1 MATDEHPGLAGAGA
15 EDGTR
20 AVTVLD
26 VSVTVERPGFTLDA
40 SLVAD
45 AGELVVVLG
54 PNGAGKSTLLAAI
67 AGLVPAAGHV
77 LVDGAVL
84 LDSRVDIDRPPEDRP
99 VGVVF
104 QDGRLFPHL
113 SVLDN
118 VAFGLRCEGMRTALA
133 RSEARRWLERIGL
146 ADRATERPASLS
158 GGQAQ
163 LVALARA
170 LAPRPRVLLLDEPL
184 SALDAQARPAVRAD
198 LRRHL
203 DSFPG
208 ARLLVT
214 HDPVE
219 ALVLADRLVVVEDG
233 RVVQVGSP
241 DELRHRPR
249 TPYTASVVGL
259 NLWRGRGDGHRLV
272 LDSGVSLVVPG
283 PAPDGTA
290 IAVVSPRAVSL
301 HRRRPEGSPRNV
313 VEGRIAGIEHRGD
326 VARVQLD
333 GPLPLVADVTAGALA
348 DLALRVGDP
357 VWAAVKASEIAVSAE
372 T

>member
-1 MATDEHPGLAGAGA
+1 MG
-15 EDGTR
+15 

-26 VSVTVERPGFTLDA
+26 AAVVVERPGFRLDVR
-40 SLVAD
+40 LTAD

-54 PNGAGKSTLLAAI
+54 PNGAGKSTLLDAV

-84 LDSRVDIDRPPEDRP
+84 LDSRAGVDRPPEERP

-118 VAFGLRCEGMRTALA
+118 VAFGLRCEGMRTGLA
-133 RSEARRWLERIGL
+133 RSEAGHWLERMGL
-146 ADRATERPASLS
+146 ADRAGDRQASLS

-233 RVVQVGSP
+233 RVVQAGRP
-241 DELRHRPR
+241 DELRRRPR
-249 TPYTASVVGL
+249 TAYTASVVGL
-259 NLWRGRGDGHRLV
+259 NLWRGTGDGRRLL
-272 LDSGVSLVVPG
+272 LDGGVPLVVPA
-283 PAPDGTA
+283 PAPDGPA
-290 IAVVSPRAVSL
+290 IAVVSPSAVSL
-301 HRRRPEGSPRNV
+301 HRSRPEGSPRNV
-313 VEGRIAGIEHRGD
+313 VEGHIAGIEHRGD
-326 VARVQLD
+326 SARVQID
-333 GPLPLVADVTAGALA
+333 GPLPLLADITAGALA
-348 DLALRVGDP
+348 DLGLVVGEP
-357 VWAAVKASEIAVSAE
+357 VWAAVKASEIDVSDA
-372 T
+372 

>member
-1 MATDEHPGLAGAGA
+1 MLDA
-15 EDGTR
+15 
-20 AVTVLD
+20 AVV
-26 VSVTVERPGFTLDA
+26 VERPAFRLDA
-40 SLVAD
+40 AVTAA

-54 PNGAGKSTLLAAI
+54 PNGAGKSTLLGAI
-67 AGLVPAAGHV
+67 AGLVRADGHV
-77 LVDGAVL
+77 RIDGDPV
-84 LDSRVDIDRPPEDRP
+84 LDSDAGVDRPPEDRP

-118 VAFGLRCEGMRTALA
+118 VAFGLRCAGTRAGPA
-133 RSEARRWLERIGL
+133 RSEARDWLDRIGL
-146 ADRATERPASLS
+146 AGRAGDRPTALS

-170 LAPRPRVLLLDEPL
+170 LATRPRVLLLDEPL
-184 SALDAQARPAVRAD
+184 SALDAQTRPAVRTD

-203 DSFPG
+203 GTFSG

-233 RVVQVGSP
+233 AVVQQGTP
-241 DELRHRPR
+241 DELRRHPR

-259 NLWRGRGDGHRLV
+259 NLWRGRGDGRRLV
-272 LDSGVSLVVPG
+272 VEGGAPLVVPG
-283 PAPDGTA
+283 PAPAGPA
-290 IAVVSPRAVSL
+290 IAVVSPRAISL
-301 HRRRPEGSPRNV
+301 HLARPEGSPRNL

-326 VARVQLD
+326 TVRVQVD
-333 GPLPLVADVTAGALA
+333 GALPLVADVTAGALA
-348 DLALRVGDP
+348 DLGLRVGDP
-357 VWAAVKASEIAVSAE
+357 VWAGFKASEVEVAPA
-372 T
+372 

>member
-1 MATDEHPGLAGAGA
+1 M
-15 EDGTR
+15 
-20 AVTVLD
+20 TVLD
-26 VSVTVERPGFTLDA
+26 AAVVVERAGFRLD
-40 SLVAD
+40 VALTAG

-54 PNGAGKSTLLAAI
+54 PNGAGKSTLLGAI
-67 AGLVPAAGHV
+67 AGLVAAEGHV
-77 LVDGAVL
+77 LVDGGVVL
-84 LDSRVDIDRPPEDRP
+84 DTRAGVDLPPEDRP

-118 VAFGLRCEGMRTALA
+118 VAFGLRCEGLRAGPA
-133 RSEARRWLERIGL
+133 RAEARHWLERVGL
-146 ADRATERPASLS
+146 ADRAGDRPAALS

-203 DSFPG
+203 DSFAG

-233 RVVQVGSP
+233 AVAQVGTP
-241 DELRHRPR
+241 DELRRRPR
-249 TPYTASVVGL
+249 TAYTASVVGL
-259 NLWRGRGDGHRLV
+259 NLWRGRGDGHGLVLEGGVRLV
-272 LDSGVSLVVPG
+272 VRG
-283 PAPDGTA
+283 PAPAGPA
-290 IAVVSPRAVSL
+290 VAVVSPSAVSL

-326 VARVQLD
+326 AARVQLE
-333 GPLPLVADVTAGALA
+333 GPLPLLADVTAGALA
-348 DLALRVGDP
+348 DLGLAVGDP
-357 VWAAVKASEIAVSAE
+357 VWAAVKASEIDVSPA
-372 T
+372 